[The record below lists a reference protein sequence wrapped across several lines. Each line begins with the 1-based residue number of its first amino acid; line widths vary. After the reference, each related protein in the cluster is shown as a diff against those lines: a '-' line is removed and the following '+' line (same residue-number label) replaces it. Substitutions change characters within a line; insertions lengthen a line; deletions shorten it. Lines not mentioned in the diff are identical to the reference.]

1 MYETNINVVVKD
13 HTTYRWI
20 QLIIWACFHI
30 TKCLI
35 GSGGFGGVPLK
46 ITCFPCFQHIF
57 GKITTSADLRK
68 AYINLATHMHN
79 LVNQNMT
86 PWLEVIAVQKK
97 NILVFFFLWRTKFA
111 SFDYFRRVAD
121 CYCGKVM
128 WLWLSST
135 FGLILIFSTL
145 HRS

>member
-97 NILVFFFLWRTKFA
+97 TFWFFFSCDERNLPVLITSVVWPIVIVVRWCD
-111 SFDYFRRVAD
+111 FDSVQLL
-121 CYCGKVM
+121 V
-128 WLWLSST
+128 
-135 FGLILIFSTL
+135 
-145 HRS
+145 